1 MPSQIEPRAQQVHV
15 LVLPHVHAMDLSGPV
30 QVLYEA
36 NGFGARYEL
45 GFVGGEEK
53 VRSAQGFWIS
63 DLEALPEV
71 AAEDWVL
78 VPGIESA
85 TLGELDHVPGGWL
98 RQARD
103 VGARLCSICSG
114 AWILAHA
121 GVLNHRRCTTHWQIV
136 DRLEAAFPAVEVRR
150 DRLFVRDGRLWTS
163 AGEASG
169 IDMALAM
176 VEEDHGPL
184 TVANVAREMVVY
196 HRRNGRSS
204 QASIYVQYR
213 THLHPGVH
221 RVQDWLV
228 AHPESRPALEQLAG
242 IACMSPRNLTRVFRQ
257 STGVSLK
264 EFTTRLKLEVAGNL
278 LRNPAETVE
287 GVASRCGFA
296 DSRQLRRLW
305 RRTFGLSPSRWR
317 AEQLAEG

>member
-1 MPSQIEPRAQQVHV
+1 MPIQMKARAQQVHV
-15 LVLPHVHAMDLSGPV
+15 LVLPHVHVIDLAGPV

-36 NGFGARYEL
+36 NGFGARYVL
-45 GFVGGEEK
+45 RFVGVEERA
-53 VRSAQGFWIS
+53 RSAQGFWIS
-63 DLEALPEV
+63 GLEPLPEV
-71 AAEDWVL
+71 AREDWVL
-78 VPGIESA
+78 VPGVESA
-85 TLGELDHVPGGWL
+85 TLGELGHVPDGWL

-103 VGARLCSICSG
+103 AGARLCSICSG
-114 AWILAHA
+114 AWVLAHA
-121 GVLNHRRCTTHWQIV
+121 GVLDHRRCTSHWKIV
-136 DRLEAAFPAVEVRR
+136 DRLQAAFPAVEVKR

-169 IDMALAM
+169 IDLALAM

-184 TVANVAREMVVY
+184 TVAKVAREMVVY
-196 HRRNGRSS
+196 HRRDGGSP
-204 QASIYVQYR
+204 QTSIYLQYR

-228 AHPESRPALEQLAG
+228 THAESRPALEELAG

-257 STGVSLK
+257 ATGVSLK
-264 EFTTRLKLEVAGNL
+264 QFTTRLKLEVAGNL

-296 DSRQLRRLW
+296 DARQLRRLW
-305 RRTFGLSPSRWR
+305 RRAFGVSPSRWR
-317 AEQLAEG
+317 AQQLAGG